1 MVLSKKKKAGCA
13 HQAIAGVWWVSS
25 GGLRKLPGALV
36 LWEAEA
42 GSAESEDGE
51 RLLEI

>member
-1 MVLSKKKKAGCA
+1 MHL
-13 HQAIAGVWWVSS
+13 AIAGVGCVSS

-42 GSAESEDGE
+42 RSAESEDGE
-51 RLLEI
+51 RLLEV